1 MEEIKVADSR
11 AIEVVAREPD
21 PKLSENALRV
31 LVKRYLKKDDKGR
44 VIEAPKELFAR
55 VAWNLA
61 QAEGNYGADEAR
73 VEETARSFFRI
84 ISRLEFLPNSPTFMN
99 AGLETHTLSDCYADV
114 N

>member
-61 QAEGNYGADEAR
+61 QAEHRSALTEVPFR
-73 VEETARSFFRI
+73 SRKSLPETSYSLTQAVI
-84 ISRLEFLPNSPTFMN
+84 
-99 AGLETHTLSDCYADV
+99 AGSSQRRAEKRM
-114 N
+114 